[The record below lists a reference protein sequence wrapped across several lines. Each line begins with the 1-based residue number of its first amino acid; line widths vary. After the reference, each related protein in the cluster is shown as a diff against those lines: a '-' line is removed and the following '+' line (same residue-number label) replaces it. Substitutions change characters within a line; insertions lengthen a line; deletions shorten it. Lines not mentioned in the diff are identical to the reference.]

1 MMTRSSQLPHAFL
14 IGFDQLF
21 SHIDSLA
28 KRPSF
33 PPCDIEVLDQESN
46 SVRITAA
53 VAGYTMDNISITQ
66 KDDMLIIEGTQ
77 QRDETKIY
85 QSEGI
90 AKRNFKLEFVLH
102 QYAFVKKA
110 TLEHGLLAIDIDLEI
125 PEDKKP
131 RSIAI
136 NA

>member
-1 MMTRSSQLPHAFL
+1 MTRNTQLPHAFL
-14 IGFDQLF
+14 IGFEQLF
-21 SHIDSLA
+21 NHLDA

-33 PPCDIEVLDQESN
+33 PPCDIEIIDKESG

-53 VAGYTMDNISITQ
+53 VAGYTLDNISITQ
-66 KDDMLIIEGTQ
+66 KDDMLVIEGTQ
-77 QRDETKIY
+77 KRDENKIY

-90 AKRNFKLEFVLH
+90 AKRNFKLEFGLH
-102 QYAFVKKA
+102 QYAVVKNAK
-110 TLEHGLLAIDIDLEI
+110 LEHGLLAIDIDLEI